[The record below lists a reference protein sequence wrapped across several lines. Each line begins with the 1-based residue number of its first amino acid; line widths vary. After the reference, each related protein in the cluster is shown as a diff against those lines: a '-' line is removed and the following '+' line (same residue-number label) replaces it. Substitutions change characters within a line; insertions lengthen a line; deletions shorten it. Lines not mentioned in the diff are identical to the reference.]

1 MTKRYFFH
9 PNPNLLLMP
18 VEIKARELEAKVFFA
33 SRAVKRGF
41 EVWIGSAREIF
52 QNFEEFP
59 RGVFMAHHLGKGMLP
74 NLPRAINAG
83 MGIVAWDE
91 ESLVVKNDEFYVDER
106 VPERNIRRCH
116 RFFTSRQGDRAALI
130 RRYPDLEERL
140 IATGNPRV
148 DILNEQY
155 LSVHDDLRLH
165 TDKKRVMFN
174 SRFAGSNPE
183 SSPAADFRRSQIR
196 KFRGNP
202 QAQDFM
208 RGYVDHTDRLFEAFV
223 EMVDQVAGALSDYE
237 IVLRPHPSESAE
249 VWNGLAE
256 KHGNMTVTRLG
267 TATAWSLA
275 SDVVIH
281 NGCTTAVEAALLGCN
296 VLAYCPFR
304 SDIYD
309 VRLANDVS
317 EEVETAEKLVERIRA
332 LPKPDAEGRATN
344 AQRTRDYLGQLIAGM
359 QNGTLASDLVLDVL
373 ERDTN
378 YPSRGIGGLASNSAK
393 RMSILFHRTMMNWG
407 FNQREVE
414 RQRKKDAYFKVK
426 FSGLEKSEVEEILL
440 RVGSPDVRV
449 DNVRKDWV
457 RLSYN
462 GAS

>member
-1 MTKRYFFH
+1 
-9 PNPNLLLMP
+9 MP

-74 NLPRAINAG
+74 NLPRAASSG

-91 ESLVVKNDEFYVDER
+91 ESLVVKNDEFYVHER
-106 VPERNIRRCH
+106 VPERNLRLCH
-116 RFFTSRQGDRAALI
+116 RFFTSRQGDRAALVA
-130 RRYPDLEERL
+130 RYPDLTDRL
-140 IATGNPRV
+140 VATGNPRV

-155 LSVHDDLRLH
+155 AAVHDDPRLH
-165 TDKKRVMFN
+165 TNKKRVMIN
-174 SRFAGSNPE
+174 SRFAGANPE
-183 SSPAADFRRSQIR
+183 SSTAEAFRRSQIR
-196 KFRGNP
+196 KFRDNP
-202 QAQDFM
+202 GAQAFM
-208 RGYVDHTDRLFEAFV
+208 RGYMEHTEHLFETFV
-223 EMVDQVAGALSDYE
+223 DMVDEVAGALPDYE
-237 IVLRPHPSESAE
+237 IVLRPHPSESAD

-256 KHGNMTVTRLG
+256 KHANLKVTRLG

-281 NGCTTAVEAALLGCN
+281 NGCTTAVEAVLLGCN
-296 VLAYCPFR
+296 VLAYCPIR
-304 SDIYD
+304 SEDYD

-317 EEVETAEKLVERIRA
+317 EEVETIETLIERIRA
-332 LPKPDAEGRATN
+332 LPKPTAEGRAEN
-344 AQRTRDYLGQLIAGM
+344 ARRARNYLGQLIAGM
-359 QNGTLASDLVLDVL
+359 QSNTLASDLVLDVL
-373 ERDTN
+373 ERDTD
-378 YPSRGIGGLASNSAK
+378 YPSRGLTGLANYSAN
-393 RMSILFHRTMMNWG
+393 RMSILFRRSMMSWG
-407 FNQREVE
+407 LNQREVE
-414 RQRKKDAYFKVK
+414 RQRKKDEYFKVK

-457 RLSYN
+457 RLSTN
-462 GAS
+462 EAS